1 MQGQGTLTGR
11 NTALTGLDLSA
22 VFPGDNP
29 DAAPDTF
36 STVQGMY
43 RIQNKGI
50 DLANF
55 VLDNSRGRLEAEGRI
70 DFSHALNIRVRPSIF
85 QAATAPASASP
96 PSFLLGGTI
105 ETPKLILPPA
115 ILKPAAR
122 ANSR

>member
-11 NTALTGLDLSA
+11 NAALTGLDLSS

-36 STVQGMY
+36 SSVQGTY

-105 ETPKLILPPA
+105 ETPKLVLPPA

>member
-1 MQGQGTLTGR
+1 
-11 NTALTGLDLSA
+11 
-22 VFPGDNP
+22 
-29 DAAPDTF
+29 
-36 STVQGMY
+36 MY
-43 RIQNKGI
+43 RIQNNGI

-96 PSFLLGGTI
+96 PGFLLGGTI